1 MRPDQRRLLF
11 GLTAAIVL
19 AYYLFFT
26 WRSVGLYFDPDDMMN
41 LYLAWSKPL
50 GQVLKANIF
59 FWSDFYRPMGALFYR
74 AIFAAGGFNPLPFR
88 LLCLTIGIVNIALCF
103 WFARLASGS
112 ERVAALAVL
121 MFAFHP
127 RLLEVWCRTGV
138 IYDLL
143 CFTFFYAAACLYIS
157 ARRHGGFP
165 GAGRVAAILVCFICA
180 LNTKE
185 MAVAL
190 PVILLGY
197 ELLFERGGWRR
208 FWLVAVMG
216 AMNIP
221 FFAGK
226 TRGASLLAN
235 NPLYRPEYSWD
246 RFGHSWA
253 VYLNYI
259 LMRETIV
266 PWSAMAIL
274 GVLLAIA
281 VVFRSRQL
289 LLAWLIIV
297 IGTLP
302 VSFIPYRGGFV
313 LYISWAGWVLY
324 AAVVLVAAQDLLLR
338 KWPRY
343 RTALACAVFILVGWR
358 FGKLNLH
365 DQRVDPRHWLYDPP
379 FQVQSMTAQM
389 RALQPVL
396 PRGARMLFLEDAFTN
411 KEWTPYFIMK
421 LAWHD
426 DTLVVDRTKMM
437 DGKVPEWKDYQYV
450 FTYESG
456 RYKQLKP

>member
-1 MRPDQRRLLF
+1 
-11 GLTAAIVL
+11 
-19 AYYLFFT
+19 
-26 WRSVGLYFDPDDMMN
+26 
-41 LYLAWSKPL
+41 
-50 GQVLKANIF
+50 
-59 FWSDFYRPMGALFYR
+59 
-74 AIFAAGGFNPLPFR
+74 
-88 LLCLTIGIVNIALCF
+88 
-103 WFARLASGS
+103 
-112 ERVAALAVL
+112 

-281 VVFRSRQL
+281 VGFRSRQL